1 LLLLGTQ
8 IKDQHTLFAWLIN
21 TTQTTTSP
29 TAQRLVPMTSRK
41 SAHWGMGGTKHWSHR
56 LVTKLPGKNSP
67 NVQAFTA
74 SIILMGVLCLPKYL
88 SSKNTKPGHGMF
100 DQEQPE
106 EIQLQRAEQR
116 RQAAEARS
124 LKEWQKIKEEQ

>member
-1 LLLLGTQ
+1 M
-8 IKDQHTLFAWLIN
+8 
-21 TTQTTTSP
+21 S
-29 TAQRLVPMTSRK
+29 SRK